1 MASIPQV
8 LDDGSVT
15 QAKSIKY
22 MQFAAELW
30 SRAQVQSAK
39 IKMLGSDMV
48 DLQGDLQ
55 SFDRIDKRSF
65 TRKTKSVEA
74 TPQNEQ
80 TYDRRILFTETLHDA
95 FQVDLDDIVNSKHD
109 IISSGE
115 RQMEHAAARECDKK
129 VLSAIV
135 NPVFVDEGGR
145 KSKADPSTNAGTN
158 VLTSFSTDLEKRY
171 QVNCFRL
178 IDSASSDKDLISAV
192 ALERVLYIFAER
204 DALEDEGGRLC
215 ATLTPELQRILRTDP
230 NFLNAEQVILPSP
243 NVSTPWRH
251 FDYRGITFIPTSK
264 SVLPEI
270 DASAGILGLGSD
282 KKIITL
288 DGTGGTSRTAAS
300 GSGSSAVAAREN
312 PLDTDTLRE
321 SKSKPTGTKSA
332 VTVTDSD
339 KSTTEVLLGAKLV
352 EVGGKGDL
360 AYFWFSNAIKFAS
373 RSDLSFMKRAD
384 RADYSEAKQT
394 YMRINIGSLLIDS
407 DYAMAVVVKG
417 KDA

>member
-1 MASIPQV
+1 MTAITQS
-8 LDDGSVT
+8 LDDAKVT
-15 QAKSIKY
+15 QAKSTKY

-39 IKMLGSDMV
+39 IKMLGSEMV

-65 TRKTKSVEA
+65 TRKTKSIEA
-74 TPQNEQ
+74 TPQVAQ

-115 RQMEHAAARECDKK
+115 RQMEYAAARECDKK

-135 NPVFVDEGGR
+135 NPVFVDEGGKKP
-145 KSKADPSTNAGTN
+145 KSDPSSSANAGAN
-158 VLTSFSTDLEKRY
+158 VLTAFSTDLEKRY

-178 IDSASSDKDLISAV
+178 VDSKAAQGDLISAI
-192 ALERVLYIFAER
+192 ALERILYIFAER
-204 DALEDEGGRLC
+204 DALEDSGGRLC
-215 ATLTPELQRILRTDP
+215 ATLTPELQRILRTDA

-243 NVSTPWRH
+243 NVSNPWRH

-264 SVLPEI
+264 SVLPDI
-270 DASAGILGLGSD
+270 SASSGILGLGTD
-282 KKIITL
+282 KKVVTL
-288 DGTGGTSRTAAS
+288 DGTGAS
-300 GSGSSAVAAREN
+300 DL
-312 PLDTDTLRE
+312 LDEKTRE
-321 SKSKPTGTKSA
+321 SKTKPTGSASAVKVTKSDA
-332 VTVTDSD
+332 
-339 KSTTEVLLGAKLV
+339 TTESTVGGAKVV
-352 EVGGKGDL
+352 EVAGPGDI

-373 RSDLSFMKRAD
+373 RSDLTFMKRSE
-384 RADYSEAKQT
+384 RHDYSEAKQT

-407 DYAMAVVVKG
+407 DYALAVVVRG
-417 KDA
+417 KNG

>member
-1 MASIPQV
+1 MTAITQS
-8 LDDGSVT
+8 LDDAKVT
-15 QAKSIKY
+15 QAKSTKY

-39 IKMLGSDMV
+39 IKMLGSEMV

-65 TRKTKSVEA
+65 TRKTKSIEA
-74 TPQNEQ
+74 TPQVAQ

-115 RQMEHAAARECDKK
+115 RQMEYAAARECDKK

-135 NPVFVDEGGR
+135 NPVFVDEGGKKP
-145 KSKADPSTNAGTN
+145 KSDPSSSTNAGAN
-158 VLTSFSTDLEKRY
+158 VLTAFSTDLEKRY

-178 IDSASSDKDLISAV
+178 VDSKAAQGDLISAI
-192 ALERVLYIFAER
+192 ALERILYIFAER
-204 DALEDEGGRLC
+204 DALEDSGGRLC

-243 NVSTPWRH
+243 NVSNPWRH

-264 SVLPEI
+264 SVLPDI
-270 DASAGILGLGSD
+270 SASSGILGLGTD
-282 KKIITL
+282 KKVVTL
-288 DGTGGTSRTAAS
+288 DGTGAS
-300 GSGSSAVAAREN
+300 DLLDEKTRESKTKPTGSGSAV
-312 PLDTDTLRE
+312 
-321 SKSKPTGTKSA
+321 KVTKSDA
-332 VTVTDSD
+332 TAESTVS
-339 KSTTEVLLGAKLV
+339 GAKVV
-352 EVGGKGDL
+352 EVAGSGDI

-373 RSDLSFMKRAD
+373 RSDLTFMKRSE
-384 RADYSEAKQT
+384 RHDYSEAKQT

-407 DYAMAVVVKG
+407 DYALAVVVRG
-417 KDA
+417 KNG

>member
-1 MASIPQV
+1 MTAITQS
-8 LDDGSVT
+8 LDDAKVT
-15 QAKSIKY
+15 QAKSTKY

-39 IKMLGSDMV
+39 IKMLGSEMV

-65 TRKTKSVEA
+65 TRKTKSIEA
-74 TPQNEQ
+74 TPQVEQ

-115 RQMEHAAARECDKK
+115 RQMEYAAARECDKK

-135 NPVFVDEGGR
+135 NPVFVDEGGK
-145 KSKADPSTNAGTN
+145 KSKADPSVTPNPSAN

-178 IDSASSDKDLISAV
+178 IDSKAAQGDLISAI

-204 DALEDEGGRLC
+204 DALEDSGGRLC
-215 ATLTPELQRILRTDP
+215 ATLTPELQRILRTDV
-230 NFLNAEQVILPSP
+230 NFLNAEQTILPSP
-243 NVSTPWRH
+243 NVSNPWKH
-251 FDYRGITFIPTSK
+251 FEYRGITFIPTSK
-264 SVLPEI
+264 SILPDI
-270 DASAGILGLGSD
+270 SASSGILGLTAD
-282 KKIITL
+282 TQVLTL
-288 DGTGGTSRTAAS
+288 DGTGTNTLLGEAFREVKGIPTSTGKAAS
-300 GSGSSAVAAREN
+300 QVVKVVKGDAADTTTTSTLTGAKSVLVAGSG
-312 PLDTDTLRE
+312 DI
-321 SKSKPTGTKSA
+321 
-332 VTVTDSD
+332 
-339 KSTTEVLLGAKLV
+339 
-352 EVGGKGDL
+352 

-373 RSDLSFMKRAD
+373 RSDLTFMKRSE
-384 RADYSEAKQT
+384 RHDYSEAKQT

-407 DYAMAVVVKG
+407 DYAIAVVVRG
-417 KDA
+417 KDVP

>member
-1 MASIPQV
+1 MTAITQS
-8 LDDGSVT
+8 LDDAKVT
-15 QAKSIKY
+15 QAKSTKY

-39 IKMLGSDMV
+39 IKMLGSEMV

-115 RQMEHAAARECDKK
+115 RQMEYAAARECDKK

-135 NPVFVDEGGR
+135 NPVFVDEGGKKP
-145 KSKADPSTNAGTN
+145 KSDPSSSANAGAN

-171 QVNCFRL
+171 QINCFRV
-178 IDSASSDKDLISAV
+178 IDSKVAQGDLISAI
-192 ALERVLYIFAER
+192 ALERILYIFAER

-243 NVSTPWRH
+243 NVSNPWRH

-264 SVLPEI
+264 SVLPDI
-270 DASAGILGLGSD
+270 SASSGILGLGTD
-282 KKIITL
+282 LKVITL
-288 DGTGGTSRTAAS
+288 DGTGGTAATTTK
-300 GSGSSAVAAREN
+300 RN
-312 PLDTDTLRE
+312 PLDTDALRE
-321 SKSKPTGTKSA
+321 VQGKPTGSGSA
-332 VTVTDSD
+332 VSARGSD
-339 KSTTEVLLGAKLV
+339 ETAAATLLGAKVV

-373 RSDLSFMKRAD
+373 RSDLTFMKRSE
-384 RADYSEAKQT
+384 RHDYSEAKQT

-407 DYAMAVVVKG
+407 DYALAVVVRG
-417 KDA
+417 KNA